1 MLTTNSKYQGIIPRA
16 PWRLACFLICLA
28 TFPVAAAAPDAA
40 EPSVAYSNPEED
52 KAAYNPES
60 DGTSS
65 KSSNDGNRD
74 GVQCDGTQVCRE
86 ISTRLPMQ
94 VLPRSFSNVYRTQ
107 NTAADNIVVANIQPF
122 RPLYVFK
129 MEAVDLSITDAP
141 LGWYQVANLVTGPAL
156 GWMQARDVLEWR
168 QALVVAY
175 THPGTVGEGRQRV
188 LMFKEK
194 KDILALLDTDD
205 PVGEA
210 VAIYRSLEAGDIRS
224 GLISKEPERFVDISR
239 DFYLLPIINHEQ
251 IDWEGDE
258 MRILQLASA
267 LPGKRGADTLTDP
280 AYLKESMIS
289 PKEVV
294 DEKAR
299 TLGIDLVFVMDMT
312 LSMQPYIDRTRD
324 AIAAIANRTSK
335 AAMGEKIHYGLVGF
349 RDDVSLTPE
358 LEFTSKNF
366 TPQLVDIKTFE
377 ELLQKQAR
385 ASEKSSVGYA
395 EEVFAGIDTA
405 LASAWNANSLRF
417 LVFVSDAS
425 SHPLGHAQ
433 NTTGKDSQTLQ
444 MEADDAQVHIIAVH
458 LLNPK
463 HPEDHDVAGQQFA
476 ILSSVRGS
484 QDEVAMV
491 QLDTEDVAGFQE
503 AVEVIASDIIETVAL
518 AQEGTLD
525 DRPNQDPAPIDP
537 ASRPADPARHARKA
551 VRAVINA
558 AMMEYLGRDVDAP
571 KDIVAWTVDRDL
583 TNPAITSLDVR
594 VLLNKSQLND
604 LIMVLD
610 HVIVAMDKA
619 SISNRQFF
627 TALQEVAG
635 QTMKNPAA
643 MASASTLSGSG
654 LLPAYIAALP
664 YHSEIL
670 QLNDAMFASMTA
682 EARSKLDSKLRAK
695 LKAYRDISS
704 DVDGWKTL
712 YAGDSDLDKVYPL
725 RLEYLP

>member
-1 MLTTNSKYQGIIPRA
+1 MLTTNSKYQDNIPRGH
-16 PWRLACFLICLA
+16 WRLACFLICLVA
-28 TFPVAAAAPDAA
+28 FPAAATAQDVVDSSA
-40 EPSVAYSNPEED
+40 AYSNPEED
-52 KAAYNPES
+52 KFTYNPES
-60 DGTSS
+60 GSTSS
-65 KSSNDGNRD
+65 NPGDDRNRD
-74 GVQCDGTQVCRE
+74 GFQCDGIQVCRE
-86 ISTRLPMQ
+86 ISTGLPLQ
-94 VLPRSFSNVYRTQ
+94 LLPRSFANVYKTQ
-107 NTAADNIVVANIQPF
+107 DTDVANIVIANIQPF
-122 RPLYVFK
+122 SPLYVFN
-129 MEAVDLSITDAP
+129 MEAVDLSIADAP
-141 LGWYQVANLVTGPAL
+141 LGWYQVASLEAGPAL
-156 GWMQARDVLEWR
+156 GWMMAKDVLEWR

-175 THPGTVGEGRQRV
+175 THPGKGGEGRQRV

-194 KDILALLDTDD
+194 KDVLALLDSDD
-205 PVGEA
+205 PVAEA
-210 VAIYRSLEAGDIRS
+210 VAIYRGLETGDIRS
-224 GLISKEPERFVDISR
+224 ELISKEPERFVDISR
-239 DFYLLPIINHEQ
+239 DFYLLPIIDHEQ

-324 AIAAIANRTSK
+324 AIAAIASRTSK
-335 AAMGEKIHYGLVGF
+335 AGMGEKIHYGLVGF

-358 LEFTSKNF
+358 LEFTSRNF
-366 TPQLVDIKTFE
+366 TPQLLDIATFG

-405 LASAWNANSLRF
+405 LASAWNDNSLRF

-433 NTTGKDSQTLQ
+433 NTTGKDALILQ
-444 MEADDAQVHIIAVH
+444 MEADDAQIHIIALH

-463 HPEDHDVAGQQFA
+463 HPEDHDVAGQQYA

-484 QDEVAMV
+484 QEEVAMV
-491 QLDTEDVAGFQE
+491 QLDTEDVSGFQE

-518 AQEGTLD
+518 AQQGTLD
-525 DRPNQDPAPIDP
+525 DRPSQDPAPG
-537 ASRPADPARHARKA
+537 PADPASHARKA

-610 HVIVAMDKA
+610 HVIKAMDKA

-643 MASASTLSGSG
+643 VANASSLSGTG
-654 LLPAYIAALP
+654 LLPAYITALP

-682 EARSKLDSKLRAK
+682 EARSKLDAKLRAK

-712 YAGDSDLDKVYPL
+712 YAGDSGLDKVYPL